1 MIKLPQITALALL
14 GESLTETAHLGL
26 IATPGRSQLKQEI
39 LVRNV
44 QLTSDH
50 QWKEFKERKESEV
63 AQSCP
68 TLSDPLDCS
77 L

>member
-1 MIKLPQITALALL
+1 MSDVIKLPQITALALL
-14 GESLTETAHLGL
+14 GESLTETTHLGL
-26 IATPGRSQLKQEI
+26 IATTGTSQLKQEI

-50 QWKEFKERKESEV
+50 QEGKESEV